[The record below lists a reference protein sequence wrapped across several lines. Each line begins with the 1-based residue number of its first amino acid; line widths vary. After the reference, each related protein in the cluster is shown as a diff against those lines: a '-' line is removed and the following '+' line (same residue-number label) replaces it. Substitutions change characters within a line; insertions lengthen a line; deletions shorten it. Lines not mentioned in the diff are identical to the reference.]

1 MIRECSKE
9 LQDRFEKINKDNQD
23 NLYVWS
29 IQSPETI
36 INGLISEYMTY
47 KQLLIEQ
54 EYEYEKSSTE
64 YEQSLFLLK
73 NEYMEDG
80 MKSTE
85 AKEHAKT
92 NLTSKQ
98 EDLLCMQKDINML
111 KAGIHSIEYQ
121 LRLNFKRYDEQ
132 LIQQKARE
140 EP

>member
-73 NEYMEDG
+73 NEYMEEG

>member
-98 EDLLCMQKDINML
+98 DDLLCMQKDINML

>member
-9 LQDRFEKINKDNQD
+9 LQDIFEKINKDNQD

-73 NEYMEDG
+73 NEYMEEG

-98 EDLLCMQKDINML
+98 GDLLCMQKDINML